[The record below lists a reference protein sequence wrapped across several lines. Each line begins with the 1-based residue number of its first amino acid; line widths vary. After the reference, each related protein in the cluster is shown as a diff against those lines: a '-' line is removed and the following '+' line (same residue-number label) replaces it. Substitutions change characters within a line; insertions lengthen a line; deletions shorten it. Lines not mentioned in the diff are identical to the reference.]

1 MLCSGCC
8 LPAWAAWKA
17 GCWPR
22 QVRAASRPP
31 GGVLAVASGEIK
43 LSWVRADLA
52 GRVGA
57 VSIDSNDARQLGLGY
72 VHNLSRRTV
81 LYTTWSRIDNRGAAI
96 YVVPGGPAGI
106 VGGQKSTGYE
116 AGLRHTF

>member
-1 MLCSGCC
+1 M
-8 LPAWAAWKA
+8 
-17 GCWPR
+17 
-22 QVRAASRPP
+22 
-31 GGVLAVASGEIK
+31 
-43 LSWVRADLA
+43 RADLA

-81 LYTTWSRIDNRGAAI
+81 LYTTWSRIDNRGAATYI
-96 YVVPGGPAGI
+96 VPGGPAGI
-106 VGGQKSTGYE
+106 SGGQQSTGYE